1 MLRVEDLHHSR
12 RQRASV
18 NHESYKILLHKV
30 YDRIRHRASLN
41 MSDIAYTVPPI
52 IPGRP
57 IYDQAHAARYI
68 TEKLQRGGFS
78 VTHSNDQNNSIV
90 LAVSWPPPT
99 AKPPKAKEKAKAAK
113 AKPTKPPAASL
124 SERLQNLKAKL
135 KMS

>member
-30 YDRIRHRASLN
+30 YDRIRHRATLD

-57 IYDQAHAARYI
+57 IYNPGHAARYI
-68 TEKLQRGGFS
+68 TEKLKRGGFS
-78 VTHSNDQNNSIV
+78 VTQSTDANNSIV

-99 AKPPKAKEKAKAAK
+99 AAAPPSKPKKPKSK
-113 AKPTKPPAASL
+113 AKPLAVSSKSL
-124 SERLQNLKAKL
+124 SDRLQNLKARL
-135 KMS
+135 NI